1 MSRLVTKPSFR
12 YFAHWKS
19 DVRQRWQFFTI
30 LKTNAATIF
39 FLATLPVVLRTVLGS
54 AISANCASKTERHA
68 VSSEGWLG
76 CHVGHWSFGGSCL
89 AKSLSMPSTFC
100 QWLVF
105 QLSWKAWGQLRR
117 ESGKTLFAGVT
128 PDSIWCPDVC
138 QQSSKLVHH
147 HCTKLF
153 CLGEKLC
160 PTSRTTESHPMLL
173 LAVGFS
179 AKQPQIAE
187 WVISLIGQHLDHY
200 RSCKNQSSSTGMQ
213 KQEKKR
219 RI

>member
-1 MSRLVTKPSFR
+1 MSRLVTKLYPGILPIGNQTSGKGGHFWTS
-12 YFAHWKS
+12 WKLTPLL
-19 DVRQRWQFFTI
+19 FFCI
-30 LKTNAATIF
+30 
-39 FLATLPVVLRTVLGS
+39 ATLPGVLRTVLGW
-54 AISANCASKTERHA
+54 AIAANCASKTERHA
-68 VSSEGWLG
+68 FSAEGWPG

-89 AKSLSMPSTFC
+89 AKSFSMPSTFC
-100 QWLVF
+100 QWLAF
-105 QLSWKAWGQLRR
+105 QLSWKAWGQLLR

-173 LAVGFS
+173 LAVDFS

-187 WVISLIGQHLDHY
+187 WVISLIGKHRDHY
-200 RSCKNQSSSTGMQ
+200 RSCKNQSRSTGVQ
-213 KQEKKR
+213 K
-219 RI
+219 